1 MTNKAIKNIHSVSVR
16 KPLLG
21 VVSAAVLLMPFLL
34 VSGCNEP
41 ASVASTNKAEPPTQ
55 VTETTPVDE
64 FQLVE
69 AFDQRKLRLSDD
81 AIQIGLPT
89 EIATFKPGLNSD
101 LAQTACADCH
111 SADYPTTQ
119 PVMTR
124 AKWKATIA
132 KMGDKFFA
140 PWGDIFG
147 TIDAAGVPVS
157 ADAATVAV
165 NLQKIEDY
173 LVKNYGTEI

>member
-1 MTNKAIKNIHSVSVR
+1 MTKKMIKNGNVVAHQ

-21 VVSAAVLLMPFLL
+21 ALSAAVLLVPFL
-34 VSGCNEP
+34 VISGCNEP
-41 ASVASTNKAEPPTQ
+41 TTQASSTSE
-55 VTETTPVDE
+55 PVDD
-64 FQLVE
+64 FQ
-69 AFDQRKLRLSDD
+69 AIDTFDQKKLKLSDE

-89 EIATFKPGLNSD
+89 EIAAFKSGTNSD

-119 PVMTR
+119 PVMPR

-132 KMGDKFFA
+132 KMHDKFLA
-140 PWGDIFG
+140 PWGEIFG
-147 TIDAAGVPVS
+147 TTLPDGTLVE
-157 ADAATVAV
+157 ADAATIAA

-173 LVKNYGTEI
+173 LVANYGKEI